1 MVLNEPY
8 VSSRYGPN
16 NHSSMP
22 AMLPDEGKK
31 DWRARVRSE
40 MEMRISIWPRSPSP
54 PKLKSKTVVKPIVTK
69 KEIIPERSHSSKSKK
84 SDKSSRKA
92 DKHESRKNKK
102 SNSPSKAI
110 HEPHDSDTSDQN
122 NAEIHGVSASNEH
135 PEPTIKRAYHEALGL
150 NEYERAEMEGFR
162 RDVQGMNLI
171 LLIFDNLIE
180 YPDSP

>member
-1 MVLNEPY
+1 MVFNEPY
-8 VSSRYGPN
+8 LSSRYGPN

-40 MEMRISIWPRSPSP
+40 MEMRISVWPRSPSP
-54 PKLKSKTVVKPIVTK
+54 PKLKSKTVTKPAVTK

-102 SNSPSKAI
+102 SNSPAKEIDEPI
-110 HEPHDSDTSDQN
+110 HSDTIGQN
-122 NAEIHGVSASNEH
+122 DDELHSVPSNDH
-135 PEPTIKRAYHEALGL
+135 SEPTIKRAYHEALGL

-162 RDVQGMNLI
+162 RDVQGTI
-171 LLIFDNLIE
+171 LTLLN
-180 YPDSP
+180 S